1 MCAVRMASP
10 FLLEPG
16 HSHSPAVHCCSA
28 LCRALSSD
36 TRRKAG
42 YMRLPVFMQIP
53 LRALKLV
60 EVT

>member
-16 HSHSPAVHCCSA
+16 HSHSPAVHCH
-28 LCRALSSD
+28 SSD

-53 LRALKLV
+53 LRALKL
-60 EVT
+60 EEAT

>member
-1 MCAVRMASP
+1 MCAVRMASS

-16 HSHSPAVHCCSA
+16 HSHSPAVHCYN
-28 LCRALSSD
+28 SD

-42 YMRLPVFMQIP
+42 HRGLPVFMQIP
-53 LRALKLV
+53 LRALKLE